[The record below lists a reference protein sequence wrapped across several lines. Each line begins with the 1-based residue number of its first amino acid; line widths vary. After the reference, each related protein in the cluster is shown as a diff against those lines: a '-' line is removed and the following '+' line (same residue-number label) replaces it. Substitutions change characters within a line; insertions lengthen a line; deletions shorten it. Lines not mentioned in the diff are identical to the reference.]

1 MYISMPVYTYTDIYI
16 YSLTLNCKYLS
27 STLNIVNEYSSS
39 TFSKDMNNPY
49 RIIYMNLACMFRL
62 LLYINF
68 LNRASSLSELQSIF
82 YTARF
87 HHAHYYN
94 VVRDYKFFRYHSGG
108 ILYAYFMRGGGGDNI
123 FGRHLPGYGWDSGE
137 DGFSY
142 K

>member
-1 MYISMPVYTYTDIYI
+1 MHVYTYTCI

-27 STLNIVNEYSSS
+27 STLNIVNEYSPS
-39 TFSKDMNNPY
+39 TLSRDMNNPY

-68 LNRASSLSELQSIF
+68 LNRASSLSESQSIF
-82 YTARF
+82 YTAMF

-94 VVRDYKFFRYHSGG
+94 VVRDYEFFRDHSRG
-108 ILYAYFMRGGGGDNI
+108 ILYTYFMRGGGGNNI
-123 FGRHLPGYGWDSGE
+123 FGRHLPGYGWESGE